1 MHRTQ
6 NTPGTAADT
15 DDSTVVVTPADIL
28 RGAARYLEI
37 HGWTRAT
44 YYSNHGGPF
53 PPACA
58 IGAIGMAAH
67 GRLVTL
73 PCTSGPGRHD
83 ARRARDYHT
92 AYLTDT
98 GVLSIPADDFRPWPT
113 VIDWNDRPDQTAV
126 AVIASLHA
134 AADEYVWTHATEEQL
149 ETYAEAAYADECVP
163 TREGF
168 LAWLGAR

>member
-1 MHRTQ
+1 MHRTH
-6 NTPGTAADT
+6 NPTSSAADT
-15 DDSTVVVTPADIL
+15 DGLAPVTPADIL
-28 RGAARYLEI
+28 RGAARYLEL
-37 HGWTRAT
+37 HGWIQRDH
-44 YYSNHGGPF
+44 YSNQGGPF

-83 ARRARDYHT
+83 ARRARDYLT

-98 GVLSIPADDFRPWPT
+98 GVLTIPTDDYRPWPT
-113 VIDWNDRPDQTAV
+113 VADWNDRPGQTAV
-126 AVIASLHA
+126 AVTATLHA
-134 AADEYVWTHATEEQL
+134 AADEYVWTHATDDQL
-149 ETYAEAAYADECVP
+149 ETYAEAAYANECVP

-168 LAWLGAR
+168 LDWLGAR